1 VTRLFTL
8 AFCLLFAGSAA
19 AQPAERRFALVVGN
33 DLGGEGT
40 ETLLYA
46 REDARRMH
54 EALIRLGGVRP
65 EDALAVLGRNKGAV
79 LAAMQTIEGRLK
91 EAAARRTRTA
101 FVFYYSGHAKDGL
114 LRLGET
120 TLSLQELK
128 QRMEASPADV
138 RLAIVDSC
146 RSGAVTRNKGAL
158 RGPAF
163 DIETTASTGTPGDN
177 ARGTVFLTSSS
188 FDEDS
193 QESDHIGGSYF
204 SYHLIGAMQ
213 GAADQSNDGRV
224 SLSEAYTYT
233 YSRTVADTAGA
244 SGGAQHPTFSYDLK
258 GNGEFVLAH
267 YAERKEGLY
276 LSSKAPAGAYFL
288 VDGRGVVAAEVQKVA
303 DRDRRIA
310 IAPGQYTVKRRLPD
324 RLRIG
329 RVNITQGQLY
339 TLNESALRDVPFS
352 DDPVK
357 GVHRDVSSRY
367 SFSLGAGAQSFF
379 DQPTRSGLFPTAGM
393 VTAEFV
399 VADFLRHNFLI
410 GLDLG
415 SGSGNGVANAET
427 VSAAFQM
434 NQLVLGTSLVKS
446 WPFFDGD
453 LVPFFGLRL
462 AFLFMSRDFNEPALP
477 NQFFSTFSPGL
488 TTGLRY
494 RLTRS
499 MGLIARA
506 RVHYLQYNVGVDR
519 SLGFHELSAALSYD
533 F

>member
-1 VTRLFTL
+1 MRFLTL
-8 AFCLLFAGSAA
+8 VLCLLFAGSAA

-65 EDALAVLGRNKGAV
+65 EDAVAVLGRNKDAV
-79 LAAMQTIEGRLK
+79 LAAMQTLEARLRD
-91 EAAARRTRTA
+91 AARNRMRTA
-101 FVFYYSGHAKDGL
+101 FVFYYSGHAKDGF
-114 LRLGET
+114 LRLGESN
-120 TLSLQELK
+120 LALQEIK
-128 QRMEASPADV
+128 RRMDQSPADV

-163 DIETTASTGTPGDN
+163 DIETTGAAGNPGDN

-213 GAADQSNDGRV
+213 GAADQSNDGYV
-224 SLSEAYTYT
+224 TLSEAYTYT
-233 YSRTVADTAGA
+233 YARTVADTAGSSA
-244 SGGAQHPTFSYDLK
+244 GAQHPTFSYDLK

-267 YAERKEGLY
+267 YVARKEGLY
-276 LSSKAPAGAYFL
+276 LPAKAPAGAYFL
-288 VDGRGVVAAEVQKVA
+288 VDSRGVVAAETQKIP
-303 DRDRRIA
+303 DRDKRIA

-329 RVNITQGQLY
+329 RVNIAQGQLL
-339 TLNESALRDVPFS
+339 TLNESALHDVPFS

-357 GVHRDVSSRY
+357 GVYRDVSSRY
-367 SFSLGAGAQSFF
+367 SLSLGAGAQSFF

-393 VTAEFV
+393 VTAEFL
-399 VADFLRHNFLI
+399 VADFLRHNFLVGFDI
-410 GLDLG
+410 G
-415 SGSGNGVANAET
+415 SGSGSGVANADT
-427 VSAAFQM
+427 VTASFQM
-434 NQLVLGTSLVKS
+434 SQLVIGTSLVKS
-446 WPFFDGD
+446 WPLFDGD
-453 LVPFFGLRL
+453 VVPFFGLRL
-462 AFLFMSRDFNEPALP
+462 AFLFMSRDFDNPELP
-477 NQFFSTFSPGL
+477 EQYFSTFSPGL

-494 RLTRS
+494 RLTRDL
-499 MGLIARA
+499 GLIGRA
-506 RVHYLQYNVGVDR
+506 RVHYLQYNVGVDQ